1 MLGLLLAL
9 LQSVSIGS
17 IVILEQGPTGL
28 SFPFYINEYGA
39 DLTYQR
45 RLQTLM
51 YSQPSVIA
59 AMTAS
64 GDVYH
69 VSGTSLFRND
79 QQFGEPFAE
88 PVRSIVLMASGD
100 LIVHSRSKLIRM
112 DSRGSPR
119 TSIEFDGTD
128 FDVDRDQC
136 AVLFSQSDRLGTFNM
151 CEGSPSIRLLPLRP
165 PGEFFGVRFLP
176 DETILAASRD
186 VIFQL
191 ERDGSVIRR
200 FQPNF
205 AGPLSVFLDPTG
217 SSFIAASLHDGKQLL
232 RFDSDGLH
240 SATIHDGLSISSVAI
255 RGEWRAALN
264 PLPRRHPSR

>member
-28 SFPFYINEYGA
+28 SFPYYINEYSA
-39 DLTYQR
+39 DLKDQR
-45 RLQTLM
+45 RLETLM
-51 YSQPSVIA
+51 YSLPPTVVAIT
-59 AMTAS
+59 TA

-79 QQFGEPFAE
+79 QQLGESFMETVGSVA
-88 PVRSIVLMASGD
+88 LTASGD

-136 AVLFSQSDRLGTFNM
+136 
-151 CEGSPSIRLLPLRP
+151 
-165 PGEFFGVRFLP
+165 
-176 DETILAASRD
+176 
-186 VIFQL
+186 
-191 ERDGSVIRR
+191 
-200 FQPNF
+200 
-205 AGPLSVFLDPTG
+205 
-217 SSFIAASLHDGKQLL
+217 
-232 RFDSDGLH
+232 
-240 SATIHDGLSISSVAI
+240 
-255 RGEWRAALN
+255 
-264 PLPRRHPSR
+264 